1 MKILVAVFVLAGVAR
16 AASIRDTDFKNFT
29 YPFSKSE
36 FVSVP
41 SRPRWMSIAET
52 GRVSLHEGRYAFPCD
67 DPPCYLITFN
77 RAEFGEIAG
86 MDGEVAIVTVVFHT
100 GGTANWE
107 YLYVVGIRSG
117 KPQVLAWMEAGSR
130 ADMGLRR
137 AFADRGD
144 LVLEVNDPDKRLGDC
159 CSTGTVTYH
168 YRWANGS
175 FHEIGKPVRA
185 DDPTQ

>member
-1 MKILVAVFVLAGVAR
+1 M
-16 AASIRDTDFKNFT
+16 
-29 YPFSKSE
+29 
-36 FVSVP
+36 P

-117 KPQVLAWMEAGSR
+117 KPQVLAWMEKLAHAQTWVSGELSQIAGISFLKSMIPTSAWAIAVR
-130 ADMGLRR
+130 PAQLPSAIAGRTVPFTKLASSFEPTTPRNSY
-137 AFADRGD
+137 
-144 LVLEVNDPDKRLGDC
+144 LIHTVLILQN
-159 CSTGTVTYH
+159 SNT
-168 YRWANGS
+168 
-175 FHEIGKPVRA
+175 
-185 DDPTQ
+185 